1 MTAIKKSRAR
11 RESFSLSLPHIVLL
25 GAALAGTFFVLVL
38 TGPLDTALLRRYCL
52 SHPVAIACVS
62 LFMVGIVNLS
72 FKWYQ
77 AFTQLAASKQSSKA
91 LRRLV
96 TDGED
101 VDKPQRCDWLAANWK
116 TVPDTLRESW
126 FGARITRAIDLQIS
140 RGRRHHL
147 EADLQNFADA
157 DADRQHDS
165 YSLVRIINWAMPM
178 LGFLGTVLGISQTLG
193 QLDTEMLATQ
203 QQEAMNQLT
212 AGLYVAFDTTATALI
227 LTVILMFVQFAVSR
241 LELNLLSTIESDSNM
256 GLVEFLADDPYGA
269 QDSLLA
275 PVREMATGLIT
286 TIRQLAEDQS
296 SIWARSI
303 AESQNQWKAWTQTAS
318 ERIETDLGDK
328 IGESLVRHVDSLER
342 LQDEGYRQV
351 DLRWQQWQT
360 TLSDQARQ
368 IQGQQKEIIKQSDQ
382 IQKLI
387 TSLTDLKKL
396 EEGIQDSMS
405 RLENVNRLEEAS
417 MCVGEAVAFLATSL
431 ERAGVIRGA
440 PIKPRPA
447 AAAPPPLAEE
457 DQNVLPLD
465 QQRKAA

>member
-1 MTAIKKSRAR
+1 MTANKKSRAR
-11 RESFSLSLPHIVLL
+11 RESFSLSLPHIVLI
-25 GAALAGTFFVLVL
+25 GAALAGLFFALVI

-52 SHPVAIACVS
+52 SHPVAITCVS
-62 LFMVGIVNLS
+62 LFMVGIVNLAL
-72 FKWYQ
+72 KWYQ

-101 VDKPQRCDWLAANWK
+101 VDTPQRCDWLSANWK
-116 TVPDTLRESW
+116 TVPETLRESW
-126 FGARITRAIDLQIS
+126 FGARITRTIDLQIS
-140 RGRRHHL
+140 RGRRHQL
-147 EADLQNFADA
+147 EADLQHLADA

-227 LTVILMFVQFAVSR
+227 LTVILMFIQFAVSR
-241 LELNLLSTIESDSNM
+241 LELNLLSTIESDSNL

-275 PVREMATGLIT
+275 PVREMATGLIA

-303 AESQNQWKAWTQTAS
+303 AESQSQWKAWTQTAS

-387 TSLTDLKKL
+387 ASLTDLKKL
-396 EEGIQDSMS
+396 EDSIQDSVS

-447 AAAPPPLAEE
+447 TTASSASSE
-457 DQNVLPLD
+457 DNQNVLPID